1 MPSSLDLKQ
10 RFSRMAAHLPGFVF
24 TFRFSPDGRFS
35 FPYTSSGIRDLYGL
49 QPEQV
54 AEDMGPLHAM
64 AHPDD
69 REMIEA
75 AIAHAVKDRGLFH
88 IEFRIIHPDKGIRWL
103 EAKSAPAPEESGGGI
118 EWHGIM
124 LDITERKL
132 AQQQLELLERAIDLS
147 SDAIF
152 LLGEDFRFQ
161 YVSAAACRSL
171 GYRREQLLTMTPLDI
186 NPRATPALLREIQSS
201 PLNQSLI
208 FETWHR
214 HSDGHIFPVEINAT
228 HFKDNG
234 KLFGL
239 TVVRDIS
246 ERKRIEQ
253 ALQSSRVAL
262 EEAQRIG
269 HIGSWDVDIVN
280 DVLTWSDETFRI
292 WEIDKTKFAATF
304 EAFVDTVH
312 PEDRERVVQVYNAS
326 ILQHTRYEVE
336 HRLLFPDGRVKYI
349 LERGQPYYDEEGK
362 PLRFIGTSLD
372 ITERKH
378 IENTL
383 QFIAQRGWQVDGES
397 FLTALARY
405 LGQTLTMDYVI
416 IDRLTTNPAVAETV
430 AIYAKGD
437 VLPNTQYDLRETPC
451 ANVVEGS
458 LCCYTERI
466 RQRFPED
473 RLLLEMDV
481 ESYAGL
487 PLLDSSGRVVGL
499 IAVMDGKPMYD
510 IAEVTSLL
518 QLVATRA
525 AAELEREQSE
535 RLLQESRQFLDRVIE
550 TIADPVFVKDSEHR
564 WVRLNQAFC
573 DFIGQPMEAL
583 LGQCDYDFFSAREA
597 AVFRAK
603 DEAVFASGEE
613 DVSEETFTDR
623 AGNPHTI
630 IIKKTRCTDER
641 GQQFLVGTILDITE
655 RKQREQ
661 ELARLHYAIDHIEEA
676 VYLIDEQARIHY
688 INAHA
693 CQGLGYRRDE
703 LLGLSVPDIDPDYQH
718 AVWPDHWRDLQSNGS
733 LTFETRHRTKD
744 GRIFP
749 VEVVANYI
757 ESDGQGYNM
766 AMIRNISE
774 RKRMESALAE
784 REQDFRTLIENLPTY
799 VMRLDPTL
807 RHTYVNPAFVA
818 AVGLPEAEILGAHV
832 SAFWRATNVSIDA
845 YISLLTRVLA
855 SGAREDVSLE
865 WRNDQGA
872 LYSHLVRVSP
882 EYSTSGEV
890 RGLLVLGFD
899 MTKHRREQLL
909 DIERRRVFERMA
921 QGGDLGEILTQIAL
935 YVESA
940 CPGCRCRIQ
949 LLDQTGSRLI
959 HGVAPSFSAPCPAHS
974 QGVDV
979 DYDGGGCAVAIG
991 RGEPLIIRDM
1001 RLATVSETC
1010 RSFARNTGMVSSW
1023 SDPIIGSSGQPLGVV
1038 TLYRGQTGE
1047 PDEQDMGRL
1056 RYASHLSAIAIERK
1070 RIEEQMQHQASYDTL
1085 TGLPNRRMFR
1095 DRLHEEI
1102 DKAER
1107 GGESLALLFIDLD
1120 RFKEVNDTMG
1130 HEIGDLLL
1138 VEAAQRIRA
1147 GIRETDTVAR
1157 LGGDEFIVILPRV
1170 DDMSHLGRIA
1180 QNIVNAMTKPFR
1192 LDTHTVYVS
1201 TSIGIAV
1208 YPFDTDTADGLVG
1221 CADQAMYAA
1230 KELGRNGFS
1239 FFTPAMQQQ
1248 AQTRLTLANDLRDA
1262 LAKGQL
1268 QVHYQPIVD
1277 IASGAIVKAEA
1288 LLRWRHPERG
1298 MVPPNQFISIA
1309 EENGLIHEI
1318 GDWVF
1323 RQAVETA
1330 KRWNADSRV
1339 VRQISVNLSP
1349 RQFIK
1354 GDFYVSWLTHLEQ
1367 AGVAP
1372 EHIVIEI
1379 TEGLLL
1385 DDRPDILQII
1395 NRLGQAGMQVALD
1408 DFGTGYSAMAY
1419 LKKFPIDYLKI
1430 DRSFV
1435 RDLESDPNDRAIA
1448 EAIVVMAHKLGLKTI
1463 AEGVET
1469 VGQRDLLAAVGCEF
1483 LQGYLYAKP
1492 MPATELLAFAL
1503 DTAKSPTAGHSR
1515 HSRPV

>member
-1 MPSSLDLKQ
+1 MPFPLELEQ

-24 TFRFSPDGRFS
+24 TFRLAPDGRFS
-35 FPYTSSGIRDLYGL
+35 FPYVSGGIRDIYGL

-54 AEDMGPLHAM
+54 AEDMGLLHAM

-69 REMIEA
+69 REAIEA
-75 AIAHAVKDRGLFH
+75 ALADAVQYRGLFH
-88 IEFRIIHPDKGIRWL
+88 IEFRIIHPDKGVRWL
-103 EAKSAPAPEESGGGI
+103 EAKSAPAPEPDSGI
-118 EWHGIM
+118 EWHGLM

-132 AQQQLELLERAIDLS
+132 AQQRLELLERAIDLS

-152 LLGEDFRFQ
+152 LLGEDFRFR

-171 GYRREQLLTMTPLDI
+171 GYSREQLLAMTPLDI
-186 NPRATPALLREIQSS
+186 NPHATPEWLREIQSA
-201 PLNQSLI
+201 PLNQSLM

-214 HSDGHIFPVEINAT
+214 DSGGRIFPVEINAT
-228 HFKDNG
+228 HFKDDG

-239 TVVRDIS
+239 SVVREIS

-312 PEDRERVVQVYNAS
+312 PEDRARVVQVYNAS
-326 ILQHTRYEVE
+326 IVEGSRYEVE

-349 LERGQPYYDEEGK
+349 LERGQPYYDADGK

-372 ITERKH
+372 ITERKR

-405 LGQTLTMDYVI
+405 LGRTLAVDYVI
-416 IDRLTTNPAVAETV
+416 IDRLTKDPAVAETV
-430 AIYAKGD
+430 VIYAKGQ
-437 VLPNTQYDLRETPC
+437 VLPNVQYGLKGTPC
-451 ANVVEGS
+451 GNVMEGA
-458 LCCYTERI
+458 LCCYPEQV
-466 RQRFPED
+466 RQQFPED
-473 RLLLEMDV
+473 KLLLEMDV

-499 IAVMDGKPMYD
+499 IAVMDGKPMLSM
-510 IAEVTSLL
+510 AEVTSLL
-518 QLVATRA
+518 QLVETRA

-573 DFIGQPMEAL
+573 DFVGQPMAAL
-583 LGQCDYDFFSAREA
+583 LGKRDSDFFSAHET
-597 AVFRAK
+597 AVFRIK

-623 AGNPHTI
+623 QGKTHTVI
-630 IIKKTRCTDER
+630 VKKTRCNDER
-641 GQQFLVGTILDITE
+641 GQQFLVGTVLDITE
-655 RKQREQ
+655 RKRREQ
-661 ELARLHYAIDHIEEA
+661 ELARLHYAIDHVEEA

-688 INAHA
+688 VNAHA
-693 CQGLGYRRDE
+693 CQGLGYSQNE
-703 LLGLSVPDIDPDYQH
+703 LLGLRVPDIDPDYQY
-718 AVWPDHWRDLQSNGS
+718 AVWPDHWRNLKTHGS

-749 VEVVANYI
+749 VEVVANYF

-766 AMIRNISE
+766 AMIRNIHE
-774 RKRMESALAE
+774 RKRMELALAE
-784 REQDFRTLIENLPTY
+784 REQEFRTLVENLPTY
-799 VMRLDPTL
+799 VMRLDRAL

-832 SAFWRATNVSIDA
+832 GAFWRATNVTIDA
-845 YISLLTRVLA
+845 YTALLMRVLS

-865 WRNDQGA
+865 WRSGHGA

-882 EYSTSGEV
+882 EYGSDGEV

-899 MTKHRREQLL
+899 MTKPRREQLL
-909 DIERRRVFERMA
+909 DVERRRVFERMA
-921 QGGDLGEILTQIAL
+921 QGGDLDEILTQIAL

-949 LLDQTGSRLI
+949 VLDQTGNRLI
-959 HGVAPSFSAPCPAHS
+959 HGTAPSFSIPCPAHS
-974 QGVDV
+974 QGVALDQE
-979 DYDGGGCAVAIG
+979 GNGCAVDFGLA
-991 RGEPLIIRDM
+991 EPLIIKDM
-1001 RLATVSETC
+1001 RLATVSENC
-1010 RSFARNTGMVSSW
+1010 RSFASKTGMVSCW
-1023 SDPIIGSSGQPLGVV
+1023 SDPISGSSGQPLGVV
-1038 TLYRGQTGE
+1038 TLYRGQAGE
-1047 PDEQDMGRL
+1047 PNELDMGRL

-1070 RIEEQMQHQASYDTL
+1070 RIEEQMQHQASYDNL
-1085 TGLPNRRMFR
+1085 TGLPNRRLFR

-1102 DKAER
+1102 GKAAR
-1107 GGESLALLFIDLD
+1107 NGESLALLFIDLD

-1157 LGGDEFIVILPRV
+1157 LGGDEFIAILPRV
-1170 DDMSHLGRIA
+1170 DDMSHLGRVA
-1180 QNIVNAMTKPFR
+1180 QNIVNAMTKPFS
-1192 LDTHTVYVS
+1192 LDKHTVYVS
-1201 TSIGIAV
+1201 TSIGIAA
-1208 YPFDTDTADGLVG
+1208 YPFDTDTADGLIG

-1230 KELGRNGFS
+1230 KEQGRNGFS
-1239 FFTPAMQQQ
+1239 FFTPVMQRQ
-1248 AQTRLTLANDLRDA
+1248 AQTRLLLANDLRDV
-1262 LAKGQL
+1262 LAQGQL

-1277 IASGAIVKAEA
+1277 IAGGAIVKAEA
-1288 LLRWRHPERG
+1288 LLRWRHPQRG
-1298 MVPPNQFISIA
+1298 LVPPNQFISIA
-1309 EENGLIHEI
+1309 EETGLIHDI

-1330 KRWNADSRV
+1330 RRWNADGREA
-1339 VRQISVNLSP
+1339 RQISVNLSP

-1354 GDFYVSWLTHLEQ
+1354 GDFYIAWLAHLEQ
-1367 AGVAP
+1367 SGVPP

-1395 NRLGQAGMQVALD
+1395 NRLGNAGIQVALD

-1469 VGQRDLLAAVGCEF
+1469 GAQSDLLAAVGCDF
-1483 LQGYLYAKP
+1483 VQGFLYAKP
-1492 MPATELLAFAL
+1492 MPQAEFLAFA
-1503 DTAKSPTAGHSR
+1503 R
-1515 HSRPV
+1515 

>member
-1 MPSSLDLKQ
+1 MPLDLEQ

-35 FPYTSSGIRDLYGL
+35 FPYASSGIRDLYGL

-54 AEDMGPLHAM
+54 ADDIGPLHAM

-69 REMIEA
+69 REMIEVA
-75 AIAHAVKDRGLFH
+75 LANAVKDPGLFH
-88 IEFRIIHPDKGIRWL
+88 IEFRIIHPEKGIRWL
-103 EAKSAPAPEESGGGI
+103 EAKSASAPESDGGI

-124 LDITERKL
+124 LDIT
-132 AQQQLELLERAIDLS
+132 
-147 SDAIF
+147 
-152 LLGEDFRFQ
+152 
-161 YVSAAACRSL
+161 
-171 GYRREQLLTMTPLDI
+171 
-186 NPRATPALLREIQSS
+186 
-201 PLNQSLI
+201 
-208 FETWHR
+208 
-214 HSDGHIFPVEINAT
+214 
-228 HFKDNG
+228 
-234 KLFGL
+234 
-239 TVVRDIS
+239 

-304 EAFVDTVH
+304 EAFIDTVH

-326 ILQHTRYEVE
+326 ILDGTRYEVE

-349 LERGQPYYDEEGK
+349 LERGQPYYDAEGK

-397 FLTALARY
+397 FLTVLARY
-405 LGQTLTMDYVI
+405 LGRTLAMDYVI
-416 IDRLTTNPAVAETV
+416 IDRLINPAVAETV

-437 VLPNTQYDLRETPC
+437 VLPNLQYGLSGTPC
-451 ANVVEGS
+451 ANVMEGA

-466 RQRFPED
+466 RQMFPKD
-473 RLLLEMDV
+473 ILLEEMGV
-481 ESYAGL
+481 ESYVGL
-487 PLLDSSGRVVGL
+487 PLLDSSGRVLGL
-499 IAVMDGKPMYD
+499 IAVMDGKPMSD
-510 IAEVTSLL
+510 TTEVTSLL
-518 QLVATRA
+518 QMVATRA
-525 AAELEREQSE
+525 AAELERELSE
-535 RLLQESRQFLDRVIE
+535 RLLNESRQFLDRVIE
-550 TIADPVFVKDSEHR
+550 TIADPVFVKDKQHR

-583 LGQCDYDFFSAREA
+583 LGQCDYDYFPAREA
-597 AVFRAK
+597 AIFGAT

-613 DVSEETFTDR
+613 NVSEETFSDR
-623 AGNPHTI
+623 EGITRTI
-630 IIKKTRCTDER
+630 IIKKTRCIDER

-655 RKQREQ
+655 RKQREE
-661 ELARLHYAIDHIEEA
+661 ELARLHYAIDHVEEA
-676 VYLIDEQARIHY
+676 VYLIDADARIQY
-688 INAHA
+688 VNAHA
-693 CQGLGYRRDE
+693 CQGLGYSRDE
-703 LLGLSVPDIDPDYQH
+703 LLGLSIPDIDPDYQH
-718 AVWPDHWRDLQSNGS
+718 AVWPDHWRDLQANGS
-733 LTFETRHRTKD
+733 LTFETRHNTKD

-749 VEVVANYI
+749 VEVVANYF

-774 RKRMESALAE
+774 RKQMELALAE
-784 REQDFRTLIENLPTY
+784 REQEFRTLVENLPTY
-799 VMRLDPTL
+799 VLRLNRAL

-832 SAFWRATNVSIDA
+832 SAFWRATNVSINA
-845 YISLLTRVLA
+845 YITLLKRVLS
-855 SGAREDVSLE
+855 SGAREDISLE
-865 WRNDQGA
+865 WSNENGA
-872 LYSHLVRVSP
+872 LYSHLVRISP

-899 MTKHRREQLL
+899 MTKLRREQLL
-909 DIERRRVFERMA
+909 DVERRHVFERMA
-921 QGGDLGEILTQIAL
+921 QGGDLDEILSQIAL

-940 CPGCRCRIQ
+940 FPGCRCRIQ
-949 LLDQTGSRLI
+949 LMDQTGSRLI
-959 HGVAPSFSAPCPAHS
+959 HDVAPSISVPCPAH
-974 QGVDV
+974 QQAVTVDEV
-979 DYDGGGCAVAIG
+979 GNGCAVSFC
-991 RGEPLIIRDM
+991 RSEPLIMKDM
-1001 RLATVSETC
+1001 RLATVSEHC
-1010 RSFARNTGMVSSW
+1010 RSFALTSGMVSSW
-1023 SDPIIGSSGQPLGVV
+1023 SDPIIGSSGQQLGVV
-1038 TLYRGQTGE
+1038 TLYRSQAGE
-1047 PDEQDMGRL
+1047 PDELNMGRL

-1070 RIEEQMQHQASYDTL
+1070 RIEEQMQHQASYDIL

-1095 DRLHEEI
+1095 DRLNEEI
-1102 DKAER
+1102 GKAKR
-1107 GGESLALLFIDLD
+1107 CGESLALLFIDLD
-1120 RFKEVNDTMG
+1120 RFKEVNDSLG

-1138 VEAAQRIRA
+1138 VETAQRIRA
-1147 GIRETDTVAR
+1147 RIRETDTVAR

-1180 QNIVNAMTKPFR
+1180 QNIVDDMNKPFS
-1192 LDTHTVYVS
+1192 LDIHTVYVS
-1201 TSIGIAV
+1201 TSIGIAA
-1208 YPFDTDTADGLVG
+1208 YPFDTVNADGLIG
-1221 CADQAMYAA
+1221 CADQAMYAV
-1230 KELGRNGFS
+1230 KEHGRNGFG

-1248 AQTRLTLANDLRDA
+1248 AQTRLLLANDLRDA
-1262 LAKGQL
+1262 LVKGQL

-1277 IASGAIVKAEA
+1277 VASGEIVKAEA
-1288 LLRWRHPERG
+1288 LLRWLHPQRG
-1298 MVPPNQFISIA
+1298 WVPPDQFISIA
-1309 EENGLIHEI
+1309 EENGLIHDI

-1323 RQAVETA
+1323 RQAVGTA
-1330 KRWNADSRV
+1330 RLWNADARV
-1339 VRQISVNLSP
+1339 ARQISVNLSP

-1354 GDFYVSWLTHLEQ
+1354 GDFYASWLAYLEQ
-1367 AGVAP
+1367 SGVAP

-1385 DDRPDILQII
+1385 DDRPDILQTI
-1395 NRLGQAGMQVALD
+1395 NRLGNLGMQVALD
-1408 DFGTGYSAMAY
+1408 DFGTGYSAMGY

-1435 RDLESDPNDRAIA
+1435 RDLESDSNDRAIA

-1469 VGQRDLLAAVGCEF
+1469 VGQRDLLASVGCEF
-1483 LQGYLYAKP
+1483 VQGYLYAKP
-1492 MPATELLAFAL
+1492 MPERELLAFAL
-1503 DTAKSPTAGHSR
+1503 ETAPFS
-1515 HSRPV
+1515 

>member
-1 MPSSLDLKQ
+1 MPLPLALEQ
-10 RFSRMAAHLPGFVF
+10 RFSRMAAHLPSFVF
-24 TFRFSPDGRFS
+24 TFRFSRDGRFS
-35 FPYTSSGIRDLYGL
+35 FPYASSGICELYGL

-54 AEDMGPLHAM
+54 AEDIEPLHAM

-75 AIAHAVKDRGLFH
+75 ALADAVKNRGLFH
-88 IEFRIIHPDKGIRWL
+88 LEFRIIHPDKGMRWL
-103 EAKSAPAPEESGGGI
+103 EAKSAPAPEADDSI

-124 LDITERKL
+124 LDITERKQ
-132 AQQQLELLERAIDLS
+132 AQQRLELLERAIDLS

-171 GYRREQLLTMTPLDI
+171 GYSREQLLAMTPLDI
-186 NPRATPALLREIQSS
+186 NPSATPELLREIQST
-201 PLNQSLI
+201 PLNQSLM

-214 HSDGHIFPVEINAT
+214 HSDGRIFPVEINAT

-312 PEDRERVVQVYNAS
+312 PEDRERVVQVYDAS
-326 ILQHTRYEVE
+326 IVQRTRYEVE

-349 LERGQPYYDEEGK
+349 LERGQPYYDADGK
-362 PLRFIGTSLD
+362 PVRFIGTSLD

-405 LGQTLTMDYVI
+405 LGQTLAVDYVI
-416 IDRLTTNPAVAETV
+416 IDRLLRCSAAEAV
-430 AIYAKGD
+430 AIYAKGEM
-437 VLPNTQYDLRETPC
+437 LPSVEYDLDGTPC
-451 ANVVEGS
+451 ANVMEGT
-458 LCCYTERI
+458 LCCYGEGV
-466 RQRFPED
+466 RQLFPD
-473 RLLLEMDV
+473 DILLREMDV
-481 ESYAGL
+481 ESYIGL

-499 IAVMDGKPMYD
+499 IAAMDGKPMHD
-510 IAEVTSLL
+510 IADVTSLL
-518 QLVATRA
+518 QMVATRA

-535 RLLQESRQFLDRVIE
+535 RLLNESRKFLDQVIE
-550 TIADPVFVKDSEHR
+550 TIADPVFVKDKQHR

-583 LGQCDYDFFSAREA
+583 LGKCDYDFFSAREA
-597 AVFRAK
+597 AIFRIN
-603 DEAVFASGEE
+603 DEAVFARGEE

-623 AGNPHTI
+623 KGITHTI
-630 IIKKTRCTDER
+630 IIKKTRCSDER

-655 RKQREQ
+655 HKRREQ
-661 ELARLHYAIDHIEEA
+661 ELVRLHYAIDHVEEA
-676 VYLIDEQARIHY
+676 VYLIDAHARIHY
-688 INAHA
+688 VNAHA
-693 CQGLGYRRDE
+693 CQSLGYGRDE
-703 LLGLSVPDIDPDYQH
+703 LLGMNVPDVDPDYQH
-718 AVWPDHWRDLQSNGS
+718 AVWPDHWRDLQVNGS
-733 LTFETRHRTKD
+733 LTFETRHQTKD

-749 VEVVANYI
+749 VEVVANYF

-774 RKRMESALAE
+774 RKQMELALAE
-784 REQDFRTLIENLPTY
+784 REQEFRTLVENLPTY
-799 VMRLDPTL
+799 VLRLDRTL

-832 SAFWRATNVSIDA
+832 SAFWRATNMSIDA
-845 YISLLTRVLA
+845 YIALLMRVLS

-865 WRNDQGA
+865 WRNGNGA

-882 EYSTSGEV
+882 EYSAGGEV

-899 MTKHRREQLL
+899 MTKPRREQLL
-909 DIERRRVFERMA
+909 DVERRQVFERLA

-949 LLDQTGSRLI
+949 VLDQTGGRLV
-959 HGVAPSFSAPCPAHS
+959 HGVAPSFSIPCPAQQ
-974 QGVDV
+974 QGINVD
-979 DYDGGGCAVAIG
+979 DAGRGCAVAFG
-991 RGEPLIIRDM
+991 RAEPSIIKNM
-1001 RLATVSETC
+1001 HHVTVSEHC
-1010 RSFARNTGMVSSW
+1010 RSFALTSGMVSSW
-1023 SDPIIGSSGQPLGVV
+1023 SDPIIGSSGQQLGVV
-1038 TLYRGQTGE
+1038 TLYRSQAGE
-1047 PDEQDMGRL
+1047 PDELNMGRL

-1095 DRLHEEI
+1095 DRLNEEI
-1102 DKAER
+1102 GKAKR
-1107 GGESLALLFIDLD
+1107 CGESLALLFIDLD
-1120 RFKEVNDTMG
+1120 RFKEVNDSLG

-1138 VEAAQRIRA
+1138 VETAQRIRA
-1147 GIRETDTVAR
+1147 RIRETDTVAR

-1180 QNIVNAMTKPFR
+1180 QNIVDDMNKPFS
-1192 LDTHTVYVS
+1192 LDIHTVYVS
-1201 TSIGIAV
+1201 ASIGIAA
-1208 YPFDTDTADGLVG
+1208 YPFDTVHADGLLG
-1221 CADQAMYAA
+1221 CADQAMYAV
-1230 KELGRNGFS
+1230 KEKGRNGFS
-1239 FFTPAMQQQ
+1239 FFTPTMQQQ
-1248 AQTRLTLANDLRDA
+1248 AQTRLLLANDLRDA

-1277 IASGAIVKAEA
+1277 IASGEIVKAEA
-1288 LLRWRHPERG
+1288 LLRWLHPQRG
-1298 MVPPNQFISIA
+1298 MVPPDQFISIA
-1309 EENGLIHEI
+1309 EEIGLIHDI

-1323 RQAVETA
+1323 RQAVGTA
-1330 KRWNADSRV
+1330 RRWNAVSGV
-1339 VRQISVNLSP
+1339 ARQISVNLSP

-1354 GDFYVSWLTHLEQ
+1354 GDFYVSWLAYLEQ
-1367 AGVAP
+1367 SGLAP

-1385 DDRPDILQII
+1385 DDRPEILQII
-1395 NRLGQAGMQVALD
+1395 NRLGDLGIQVALD

-1483 LQGYLYAKP
+1483 VQGYLYAKP
-1492 MPATELLAFAL
+1492 MLEQELLDFAL
-1503 DTAKSPTAGHSR
+1503 NTARFPQKA
-1515 HSRPV
+1515 